1 MADSNNIIQNAVLQV
16 DTGHA
21 IKSVKEYKA
30 YLEELKV
37 ILLGLEKGSEEY
49 NAVLKLL
56 HQEQDK
62 LNEVVAD
69 SKRGADAAE
78 GSYKKLSQTMNDL
91 KKEWKATGDE
101 ARRAELGT
109 QIKEINDQ
117 LKDMDASVG
126 DFHRNVGNYAESFE
140 EAFKSVLGGL
150 GQVDGAVGD
159 IAKTT
164 NGMIPLIKKTT
175 QIATAGLTGIKK
187 AIAATGIGAL
197 IIAIGVLISNFDALR
212 KTVGITD
219 EKFAELKGKVLNVF
233 ENIAAGVFG
242 VGNALIQMLLMP
254 IKNII
259 DAFATL
265 GNVMGKVFQG
275 QFRQAVSAAKNGIKE
290 ISSNITQGLNFKANF
305 EAGRDFG
312 RRLIQ
317 NIKEGAKEE
326 EDGGGGVSEVVEKD
340 IEKIEAL
347 LERLRN
353 YNRTD
358 EELIRNHYAERR
370 RILQAEYEEE
380 LALLEG
386 NEEAQLKLHRE
397 FISKLQAINREE
409 ESELA
414 RHNQAKTGLANGP
427 GISTGNP
434 TGDPIIAQFWART
447 NAQIEA
453 NRKEYEAQQQS
464 LENLQKYVDNYQL
477 ISSSIGAL
485 IGSTADA
492 WEASV
497 QAQIDAGEISE
508 EEGKKQFERIKRL
521 QAAEA
526 IINTIS
532 GVVAALTA
540 PSLQG
545 SGPIGW
551 IAAATQAAAIT
562 AAGVAQIKKI
572 QSTNIGSSGSLS
584 SSIPGVNKAAS
595 ETAPNYVQVATN
607 ASDIDALRNAF
618 KETPIYVKVS
628 DIDSAQQGNQVRVA
642 ETSF

>member
-1 MADSNNIIQNAVLQV
+1 MAENNVQNTVLQV
-16 DTGHA
+16 DTGNA

-78 GSYKKLSQTMNDL
+78 GSYKQLSQTMSDL
-91 KKEWKATGDE
+91 KREWKATGDE
-101 ARRAELGT
+101 AKRAELGA
-109 QIKEINDQ
+109 QIKDINDQ

-126 DFHRNVGNYAESFE
+126 DFHRNVGNYAASFE
-140 EAFKSVLGGL
+140 EAFNNVLGGL
-150 GQVDGAVGD
+150 GQVDGAVGNL
-159 IAKTT
+159 AKSTKS
-164 NGMIPLIKKTT
+164 MMPLIKKTT
-175 QIATAGLTGIKK
+175 QVATAGLSGIKK

-197 IIAIGVLISNFDALR
+197 IIAVGFLISNFDALR
-212 KTVGITD
+212 KTVGISE
-219 EKFAELKGKVLNVF
+219 EKFNEFKEKVLNVF
-233 ENIAAGVFG
+233 EKVLAGIFG
-242 VGNALIQMLLMP
+242 VGNILIQMLLMP

-265 GNVMGKVFQG
+265 GKVIGKVFKG
-275 QFRQAVSAAKNGIKE
+275 QFKEAVAAAKNGVKE
-290 ISSNITQGLNFKANF
+290 ISNNITQGLNFKDNF

-326 EDGGGGVSEVVEKD
+326 EDSGGTVSEVVEKD

-347 LERLRN
+347 LERLRD

-370 RILQAEYEEE
+370 RILQAAYEEE

-386 NEEAQLKLHRE
+386 NEEAQLKLRRE
-397 FISKLQAINREE
+397 FISNLQAINREE

-414 RHNQAKTGLANGP
+414 RHNQAKNVLANGP
-427 GISTGNP
+427 GIST
-434 TGDPIIAQFWART
+434 TGDPIQSAAWARV
-447 NAQIEA
+447 NAQMQA
-453 NRKEYEAQQQS
+453 NRKEYEAQQES
-464 LENLQKYVDNYQL
+464 LENYKRYVDNYQL
-477 ISSSIGAL
+477 LSSSLGEL

-497 QAQIDAGEISE
+497 QAQIDSGEISE

-521 QAAEA
+521 QIAEVTV
-526 IINTIS
+526 NTIS
-532 GVVAALTA
+532 GIVAALTA
-540 PSLQG
+540 PSLQN

-551 IAAATQAAAIT
+551 IAAAAQAAAIT

-572 QSTNIGSSGSLS
+572 QSTTIGSSGSLS

>member
-16 DTGHA
+16 DTGNA

-37 ILLGLEKGSEEY
+37 ILLGLEKGSAEY

-78 GSYKKLSQTMNDL
+78 GSYKQLSQTMSDL
-91 KKEWKATGDE
+91 KREWKATGDE

-126 DFHRNVGNYAESFE
+126 DFHRNVGNYAASFE
-140 EAFKSVLGGL
+140 EAFNNVLGGL
-150 GQVDGAVGD
+150 GNVDGAVGNL
-159 IAKTT
+159 AKSTKS
-164 NGMIPLIKKTT
+164 MIPLIKKTT
-175 QIATAGLTGIKK
+175 QVATAGLTGIKK

-197 IIAIGVLISNFDALR
+197 IIAVGFLISNFDALR
-212 KTVGITD
+212 KTVGISE
-219 EKFAELKGKVLNVF
+219 EKFNEFKEKVLNVF
-233 ENIAAGVFG
+233 EQVLAGIFG
-242 VGNALIQMLLMP
+242 VGNVLIQMLLMP

-265 GNVMGKVFQG
+265 GKVIGKVFKG
-275 QFRQAVSAAKNGIKE
+275 QFKEAVAAAKNGVKE
-290 ISSNITQGLNFKANF
+290 ISNNITQGLNFKDNF

-317 NIKEGAKEE
+317 NIKEGAKGE
-326 EDGGGGVSEVVEKD
+326 EDGGGVSEVVEKD

-370 RILQAEYEEE
+370 RILQAAYEEE

-386 NEEAQLKLHRE
+386 NEEAQLKLRRE
-397 FISKLQAINREE
+397 FISNLQAINREE

-414 RHNQAKTGLANGP
+414 RHNQAKNVLANGP
-427 GISTGNP
+427 GISTGDP
-434 TGDPIIAQFWART
+434 TGDPIQSAAWARV
-447 NAQIEA
+447 NAQIAA
-453 NRKEYEAQQQS
+453 NRKEYEAQQES
-464 LENLQKYVDNYQL
+464 LENYKRYVDNYQL
-477 ISSSIGAL
+477 LSSSIGEL

-497 QAQIDAGEISE
+497 QAQIDSGEISE

-521 QAAEA
+521 QIAEA
-526 IINTIS
+526 TINTIS
-532 GVVAALTA
+532 GIVAALTA

-545 SGPIGW
+545 AGPLGW

-572 QSTNIGSSGSLS
+572 KSTNIGSSGSLS

-618 KETPIYVKVS
+618 KETHIYVKVT

>member
-1 MADSNNIIQNAVLQV
+1 MAENNVQNTVLQV
-16 DTGHA
+16 DTGNA

-78 GSYKKLSQTMNDL
+78 GSYKQLSQTMSDL

-275 QFRQAVSAAKNGIKE
+275 QFRQAVVAAKNGIKD
-290 ISSNITQGLNFKANF
+290 ISNNITQGLNFKANF

-317 NIKEGAKEE
+317 NIKEGAEEE
-326 EDGGGGVSEVVEKD
+326 EDSGGGASEVVEKD

-370 RILQAEYEEE
+370 RILQAAYEEE

-386 NEEAQLKLHRE
+386 NEEAQLKLRRE
-397 FISKLQAINREE
+397 FISNLQDINREE

-414 RHNQAKTGLANGP
+414 RHNQAKFGLANGP
-427 GISTGNP
+427 GIST
-434 TGDPIIAQFWART
+434 TGDPIQSAAWARV

-497 QAQIDAGEISE
+497 QAQIDSGEISE

-521 QAAEA
+521 QIAEA
-526 IINTIS
+526 TINTIS
-532 GVVAALTA
+532 GIVAALTA
-540 PSLQG
+540 PVLQG
-545 SGPIGW
+545 AGPFGW
-551 IAAATQAAAIT
+551 AAAAAQAAALT
-562 AAGVAQIKKI
+562 VAGVAQIKKI

-595 ETAPNYVQVATN
+595 ETAPNYVQVATS
-607 ASDIDALRNAF
+607 ASDIDTLRNAF
-618 KETPIYVKVS
+618 AETPIYVKVS
-628 DIDSAQQGNQVRVA
+628 DIDSAQQGNQVRVV

>member
-1 MADSNNIIQNAVLQV
+1 MAENNVQNTVLQV
-16 DTGHA
+16 DTGSA

-78 GSYKKLSQTMNDL
+78 GSYKQLSQTMSDL
-91 KKEWKATGDE
+91 KREWKATGDE

-126 DFHRNVGNYAESFE
+126 DFHRNVGNYAASFE

-150 GQVDGAVGD
+150 GNVDGALGD
-159 IAKTT
+159 LAKSTKS
-164 NGMIPLIKKTT
+164 MIPLIKKTT
-175 QIATAGLTGIKK
+175 QVATAGLSGIKK

-197 IIAIGVLISNFDALR
+197 IIAVGFLISNFDALR
-212 KTVGITD
+212 KTVGISE
-219 EKFAELKGKVLNVF
+219 EKFNEFKEKVLNVF
-233 ENIAAGVFG
+233 EKVLAGIFG

-265 GNVMGKVFQG
+265 GNVIGKVFKG
-275 QFRQAVSAAKNGIKE
+275 QFKEAVAAAKNGIKE
-290 ISSNITQGLNFKANF
+290 ISNNITQGLNFKANF

-312 RRLIQ
+312 KRLVQ
-317 NIKEGAKEE
+317 NIREGAKEE
-326 EDGGGGVSEVVEKD
+326 ADSGGGLGKEIAD
-340 IEKIEAL
+340 KIIDNTAI
-347 LERLRN
+347 LERLRDFL
-353 YNRTD
+353 RSD
-358 EELIRNHYAERR
+358 EELIKRHYDELRAA
-370 RILQAEYEEE
+370 LEENYKKE
-380 LALLEG
+380 LALIEG
-386 NEEAQLKLHRE
+386 NT
-397 FISKLQAINREE
+397 REE
-409 ESELA
+409 ILLRREYLA
-414 RHNQAKTGLANGP
+414 ALKALNKEEEDEMRRHRAAMNG
-427 GISTGNP
+427 GKLP
-434 TGDPIIAQFWART
+434 TITTTNTDPIITQFWART
-447 NAQIEA
+447 NAQIAA
-453 NRKEYEAQQQS
+453 NRKEYEAQQES
-464 LENLQKYVDNYQL
+464 LENYKRYVDNYQL
-477 ISSSIGAL
+477 LSSSLGEL

-497 QAQIDAGEISE
+497 QAQIDSGEISE

-521 QAAEA
+521 QIAEA
-526 IINTIS
+526 TINTIS
-532 GVVAALTA
+532 GIVAALTA

-545 SGPIGW
+545 SGPVGW
-551 IAAATQAAAIT
+551 IAAAAQAAAIT

-572 QSTNIGSSGSLS
+572 QNTNIGSSGSLS